1 MVKNLP
7 KPRKSSDAN
16 QQRISFRA
24 QCEAPEEAEEEVGE
38 DGFTDSQRE
47 ANIRYEASRM
57 NDEDFDD
64 DTDWPEI
71 DPDED
76 EDEEE

>member
-16 QQRISFRA
+16 QERISFRA
-24 QCEAPEEAEEEVGE
+24 QCEAPEEAEGEKEEVGE
-38 DGFTDSQRE
+38 DGLTETGRLLMSQMTE
-47 ANIRYEASRM
+47 EDWDDYE
-57 NDEDFDD
+57 DLDD
-64 DTDWPEI
+64 PEE
-71 DPDED
+71 DED